1 MSDLKA
7 LKDIKEYANDRIDTM
22 TEEPCFFGFND
33 ALDTFSEELRE
44 EAKKWIKELNETLE
58 KASEKQADGYYND
71 TGLEIEGVTYS
82 ASAFTDDE
90 AKPIIKF
97 IKQFFN
103 LEEEE

>member
-44 EAKKWIKELNETLE
+44 EAKKWKKALNKTLE
-58 KASEKQADGYYND
+58 RARKKQTDGYYNG
-71 TGLEIEGVTYS
+71 TELKIEVVTYT
-82 ASAFTDDE
+82 ASAFEDDE
-90 AKPIIKF
+90 MKAVIKF
-97 IKQFFN
+97 INQFFN
-103 LEEEE
+103 LEKEK